1 MKLLLLALP
10 IFVCLILSF
19 KLLIFPKKKSKSSR
33 LLGLFFLF
41 FCISLFAILFQYLQ
55 VFYPVIQSYFYI
67 IEAIFYATMLSLPIV
82 VFFYIIS
89 LTDYFKDYKTFGKVL
104 PHLFIPLQSLLFS
117 LYLFIDNNEA
127 NYKATEY
134 FNFFSLKAI
143 FILLNIY
150 YLTNAII
157 KYKKHRL
164 KIDHILSYD
173 KGISFKWIAVFIIGY
188 ILFILC
194 FFILNPDSSP
204 YVVYLP
210 LVLVLTYLFFQRNK
224 QITVDLSNKEEET
237 ESSNN
242 VDKKPNTFNKNNEE
256 LKNKLL
262 NIMISTKPHLTSDLT
277 VYELAKILNSNS
289 KYLSVIINKDFNQNF
304 ATFINSYRI
313 EEAKALL
320 KDEVNNQ
327 YTIEAIGKMSGFNS
341 KSAFNKAFKQSQNI
355 TPSQFKNTHI

>member
-1 MKLLLLALP
+1 
-10 IFVCLILSF
+10 
-19 KLLIFPKKKSKSSR
+19 
-33 LLGLFFLF
+33 
-41 FCISLFAILFQYLQ
+41 
-55 VFYPVIQSYFYI
+55 
-67 IEAIFYATMLSLPIV
+67 MLSLPIV

-117 LYLFIDNNEA
+117 LYLSIDNNEA

-164 KIDHILSYD
+164 KIDHVLSYD

-210 LVLVLTYLFFQRNK
+210 LALVLTYLFFQRNK

-262 NIMISTKPHLTSDLT
+262 KIMISKKPYLTSDLT

-320 KDEVNNQ
+320 KDEVSNQ
-327 YTIEAIGKMSGFNS
+327 LNQTIMELVITSQKLKPSHTSRLETEFIRPEGLLNS
-341 KSAFNKAFKQSQNI
+341 NYKSAINYNLHHTDSSSIFGIKQRIKSRRYHLTSSIDTVLKLSVFTIVLAFI
-355 TPSQFKNTHI
+355 L